1 MKNRE
6 KYAEEIKN
14 YNGKNFCRE
23 FIKPIILKRESCNGL
38 SCERCAM
45 LQMLWFEEEYE
56 EPEVD
61 WTKVAVDTPILVKDF
76 EHDAWRRRYF
86 AKFEDGR
93 AYAWADGATEW
104 SAKHNNSFCSW
115 NYAKL
120 AEQEKSDGK

>member
-45 LQMLWFEEEYE
+45 LQMLWLNEEYE
-56 EPEVD
+56 SPAIEHER
-61 WTKVAVDTPILVKDF
+61 KNINTPLGMIFMQSIIYDP
-76 EHDAWRRRYF
+76 
-86 AKFEDGR
+86 
-93 AYAWADGATEW
+93 
-104 SAKHNNSFCSW
+104 
-115 NYAKL
+115 KL
-120 AEQEKSDGK
+120 AEQEKSDGKQNI